1 MATRRERP
9 VLTLDVLDTT
19 WINPHLVEVALGGP
33 GFDAFECSPHTDRYT
48 KLLFSQPADGDGEV
62 TVIRRTYTIRRHD
75 PVARQ
80 LAIQFVTHGDDG
92 YAAPWAAEAGKGDQ
106 ITMFGNSNGAYTPDP
121 SADAHLFVGDAA
133 AFPAIAS
140 ALEVLP
146 PGATAVAILEVDDDD
161 HKVPLDT
168 ASNLDVRWVRRDGAV
183 PGTRLVDEV
192 RGADLPDGRVH
203 AFVHGELAAIRALR
217 PHLIDERQI
226 PVEMLSISGYRRYGK
241 DEDGFQAEK
250 RSTR

>member
-19 WINPHLVEVALGGP
+19 WINPHLVEVNLGGP

-48 KLLFSQPADGDGEV
+48 KLLFTRPAEGQGEA

-75 PVARQ
+75 PEARR
-80 LAIQFVTHGDDG
+80 LAIQFVTHGDEG
-92 YAAPWAAEAGKGDQ
+92 YAAPWAARAAAGDQ
-106 ITMFGNSNGAYTPDP
+106 ITMYGNSSGAYTPDP
-121 SADAHLFVGDAA
+121 DADAHLFIGDAS

-146 PGATAVAILEVDDDD
+146 MGASAVAILEVDGED
-161 HKVPLDT
+161 HKVPLET
-168 ASNLDVRWVRRDGAV
+168 AADLDVRWVLREGAV
-183 PGTRLVDEV
+183 PGSRLVDEV
-192 RGADLPDGRVH
+192 KGSILPGGRVH

-217 PHLIDERQI
+217 PHLLEERRL
-226 PVEMLSISGYRRYGK
+226 PAEMLSISGYWRHGK
-241 DEDGFQAEK
+241 NEEGFQAEK
-250 RSTR
+250 RATR